1 MAPIQSAPPKGGDT
15 IPVLV
20 VDDELPVRTY
30 VSRVLQSAGFDPV
43 VAADAADA
51 MEKVAT
57 IPGCPLLV
65 TDLIMPGV
73 PGDELARQLR
83 QRLPDLKVL
92 YMTGFADRLFSERSL
107 LWEGEAFLEKPFTP
121 KGLLEAV
128 ALLLTGHPKVSAL
141 PKPPAALD

>member
-1 MAPIQSAPPKGGDT
+1 MAPNQSASSGGDT

-30 VSRVLQSAGFDPV
+30 VSRVLQSAGFNPV

-51 MEKVAT
+51 MEKIGT

-73 PGDELARQLR
+73 HGDELARQLR

-141 PKPPAALD
+141 PKPPSSLD